1 MSVFKIHQ
9 AAAVNKGVET
19 KVEEVK
25 QSTGED
31 HSVEHNHVNETP
43 VSVEKEE
50 IKGSS
55 PEEGHDDPKLM
66 VKVDGPVGRL
76 FTEALNK
83 MLATEGYVAMIE
95 PDTIVKKEETD
106 HTPSLQVY
114 ALKGDEIGMSDVV
127 EITNEISKHDEKDYI
142 VAVESVSQVT
152 RVHGYLEELGKLGNV
167 RLCWS
172 QNSALNAIKDHLR
185 K

>member
-31 HSVEHNHVNETP
+31 HSVETSHTEPSSITVNNDEN
-43 VSVEKEE
+43 VS
-50 IKGSS
+50 SS
-55 PEEGHDDPKLM
+55 PEEGKEDPKLM

-76 FTEALNK
+76 FTDALNK

-95 PDTIVKKEETD
+95 PDSVVKKEESD
-106 HTPSLQVY
+106 NTPSLQIY

-127 EITNEISKHDEKDYI
+127 EITNEISKHSEQDYI

-152 RVHGYLEELGKLGNV
+152 RAHGYLEELGKLGNV
-167 RLCWS
+167 KLCWS
-172 QNSALNAIKDHLR
+172 QNSALNAIKDRL
-185 K
+185 KK

>member
-19 KVEEVK
+19 KVEEVR
-25 QSTGED
+25 QNTGED

-43 VSVEKEE
+43 VSLEKEE

-55 PEEGHDDPKLM
+55 PEEGHEDPKLM

-95 PDTIVKKEETD
+95 PTALVNKEEGIN
-106 HTPSLQVY
+106 TPSLQVY
-114 ALKGDEIGMSDVV
+114 ALKGDDIGMSDVV

-152 RVHGYLEELGKLGNV
+152 RAHGYLEELGKLKNV
-167 RLCWS
+167 TLCWS
-172 QNSALNAIKDHLR
+172 QNSALNAIKDHL
-185 K
+185 KK